1 MQRSAGLYGLI
12 RVAVP
17 DGVVEPFAYDYDR
30 SIILNDWW
38 HNSTYEQAT
47 GLASI
52 PFVWVGEPQVWFE
65 GFGTIMNVRK
75 LKTKFRL
82 PSPAV
87 FADQWKREIQLL
99 PRRTNRGLQ
108 CYQPRVLALRAHRRA
123 RKDLPSPN
131 RKHHLPL
138 GSQLR
143 NRGNRCVN
151 IAKEFRKVTTSAPAS
166 SDAVVLN

>member
-17 DGVVEPFAYDYDR
+17 QGVVEPFAYDFDR

-38 HNSTYEQAT
+38 HNNTYEQAT

-52 PFVWVGEPQVWFE
+52 PFVWVGEPRVWFQGMVQKYHE
-65 GFGTIMNVRK
+65 STEV
-75 LKTKFRL
+75 
-82 PSPAV
+82 
-87 FADQWKREIQLL
+87 QLL

-138 GSQLR
+138 SSQLR

-151 IAKEFRKVTTSAPAS
+151 IAKEFPIVTTSAPAS
-166 SDAVVLN
+166 SDAGVLT